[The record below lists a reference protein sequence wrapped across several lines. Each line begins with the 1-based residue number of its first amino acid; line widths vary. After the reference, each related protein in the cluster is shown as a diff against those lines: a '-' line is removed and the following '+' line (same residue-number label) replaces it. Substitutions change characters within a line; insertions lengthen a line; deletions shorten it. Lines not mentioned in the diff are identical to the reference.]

1 VDDGTEKGGV
11 MGERFSLTDDAI
23 DRSELIERAVAAL
36 RDGKLIIAPIEYA
49 YVFVADA
56 FNHAAV
62 KKIHLLRQD
71 ARGVAA
77 QVLVGDIKTVKG
89 ITLEFGETIN
99 AICEKFWPG
108 LLTVNIP
115 PARGLVWDLGDE
127 RTLEEIAI
135 RVPAAEFIRD
145 VALASG
151 PLAIGSA
158 TLAGRPPTRKSRFF
172 PCLDSDYAA
181 IFDAGDLAEG
191 PSSTVISVKDDG
203 VILRRQGAISLAD
216 LRSITPNIAVPAQ

>member
-1 VDDGTEKGGV
+1 VDDGAQEGGV
-11 MGERFSLTDDAI
+11 MGERFSLTDGVI
-23 DRSELIERAVAAL
+23 DKAELLERAVAAL
-36 RDGKLIIAPIEYA
+36 RDGKLIIAPLEHA

-77 QVLVGDIKTVKG
+77 QVLVGDIQTVIG
-89 ITLEFGETIN
+89 ITLEFGTTIN
-99 AICEKFWPG
+99 SICERFWPG

-127 RTLEEIAI
+127 RTLEEIAV
-135 RVPAAEFIRD
+135 RVPAAEFIRE

-158 TLAGRPPTRKSRFF
+158 TLSGRPPTRKSRFF

-181 IFDAGDLAEG
+181 IFDQGDLEDG

-203 VILRRQGAISLAD
+203 VMLRRQGAISLAD
-216 LRSITPNIAVPAQ
+216 LRSITPNIAVPA

>member
-1 VDDGTEKGGV
+1 VDDGAQEGGV
-11 MGERFSLTDDAI
+11 MGERFSLTDGVI
-23 DRSELIERAVAAL
+23 DKAELLERAVAAL
-36 RDGKLIIAPIEYA
+36 RDGKLIIAPLEHA

-77 QVLVGDIKTVKG
+77 QVLVGDIQTVKG
-89 ITLEFGETIN
+89 ITLEFGTTIN
-99 AICEKFWPG
+99 SICERFWPG

-127 RTLEEIAI
+127 RTLEEIAV
-135 RVPAAEFIRD
+135 RVPAAEFIRE

-158 TLAGRPPTRKSRFF
+158 TLSGRPPTRKSRFF

-181 IFDAGDLAEG
+181 IFDQGDLEEG

-203 VILRRQGAISLAD
+203 VMLRRQGAISLAD
-216 LRSITPNIAVPAQ
+216 LRSITPNIAVPA